1 MQRIRSKSLQLSTF
15 QISHASE
22 PGALRI
28 GATRRPPRGVAK
40 DRWQKDGYFDVWFP
54 IVAPSAELLGKHR
67 PAPDSDPK
75 VWNRFFAAYRR
86 ELLKPPASHAVA
98 LLAALARQT
107 PIAIGCYC
115 ADETRCHRSVLA
127 EAIRRSAERLA

>member
-1 MQRIRSKSLQLSTF
+1 MSLQLSTF
-15 QISHASE
+15 RIGHPSA

-40 DRWQKDGYFDVWFP
+40 ARWQEQGYFDVWCP
-54 IVAPSAELLGKHR
+54 LVAPSAELLAKHR
-67 PAPDSDPK
+67 PAPDSEMK
-75 VWNRFFAAYRR
+75 VWTRFFAAYRR
-86 ELLKPPASHAVA
+86 ELLKPPARHAVA

-115 ADETRCHRSVLA
+115 ADESRCHRSILSD
-127 EAIRRSAERLA
+127 EIRRSAANLA

>member
-1 MQRIRSKSLQLSTF
+1 MPLQLTIFRIGHS
-15 QISHASE
+15 SE

-54 IVAPSAELLGKHR
+54 LVAPSAELLEKHR
-67 PAPDSDPK
+67 PAPDSDAR
-75 VWNRFFAAYRR
+75 VWTRFFSAYRR

-115 ADETRCHRSVLA
+115 ADESRCHRLVLRD
-127 EAIRRSAERLA
+127 AILRAGS

>member
-1 MQRIRSKSLQLSTF
+1 MPLQLTIFRIGHS
-15 QISHASE
+15 SE

-54 IVAPSAELLGKHR
+54 LVAPSAELLERHR
-67 PAPDSDPK
+67 PTPDSDAK
-75 VWNRFFAAYRR
+75 VLTRFFAAYRR

-115 ADETRCHRSVLA
+115 ADESRCHRSMLRD
-127 EAIRRSAERLA
+127 EIIRVSGQA